1 VNRVKDTFVLGIDLG
16 TQGVRAM
23 VANLRGEVIVEE
35 KEDIRFSLQEGRRFE
50 QDPREWW
57 EKTERCVGKTL
68 AAFSALGH
76 SLTSLRAI
84 SCDSTSGTVVP
95 VDVQG
100 RPLMH
105 ALMYNDSRAQE
116 ETHIVNEAA
125 QDVTE
130 RLGYR
135 FDPSFAL
142 CKVLWLKRNL
152 PEIFEKAAYFL
163 HPTDYLVGHLT
174 GVFGISDI
182 SNTLKMGY
190 DLMEKRWPPFIEEK
204 LGIPLKKLPKVVK
217 SGEIIGTLSPS
228 LARTWGL
235 SPKTLVVSG
244 ATDGTAAFYAS
255 GATRPGDVSSTLGT
269 TLVVRSIS
277 ERHVKDPLGR
287 VYCHLHPEG
296 FWLPGGASNTG
307 GECLAHFFPQANLAE
322 WDEKV
327 ALLPLPT
334 GLVVYPMVR
343 KGERFPFAHPE
354 AEFFSLGE
362 RKDDLEFYAA
372 CLEGVG
378 YVERYGFELLEH
390 LGATRI
396 QRVFV
401 SGSGSKSAIWRKI
414 RANILGLPL
423 YLPRFPDAALGA
435 CIMAA
440 CPLFGGI
447 SQAAQNM
454 VHVVAQEEPDP
465 ALSVL
470 YEEKYQRFV
479 EECAKRGYIK
489 ST

>member
-1 VNRVKDTFVLGIDLG
+1 VKDTFVLGIDLG

-57 EKTERCVGKTL
+57 EKTERCVAKTL
-68 AAFSALGH
+68 AAFSALGYP
-76 SLTSLRAI
+76 LTSLRAI

-95 VDVQG
+95 VDAQG
-100 RPLMH
+100 QPLMH

-116 ETHIVNEAA
+116 EAHIVNEAA
-125 QDVTE
+125 QDFTE

-190 DLMEKRWPPFIEEK
+190 DLMEKRWPSFIEEK
-204 LGIPLKKLPKVVK
+204 LGIPLQKLPKVVK
-217 SGEIIGTLSPS
+217 SGEVIGTLSLS

-235 SPKTLVVSG
+235 SPQTFVVSG

-277 ERHVKDPLGR
+277 EHHVKDPLGR

-307 GECLAHFFPQANLAE
+307 GECLTHFFPEANLAE
-322 WDEKV
+322 WDERV
-327 ALLPLPT
+327 ALLSLPT

-378 YVERYGFELLEH
+378 YVERYGFELLER

-401 SGSGSKSAIWRKI
+401 SGSGAKKPHMAEDTGEHPGASSLPPQVPRRCFRSLYHGSLPAFWRDISGSAEHGPRGGTG
-414 RANILGLPL
+414 RA
-423 YLPRFPDAALGA
+423 
-435 CIMAA
+435 
-440 CPLFGGI
+440 
-447 SQAAQNM
+447 
-454 VHVVAQEEPDP
+454 
-465 ALSVL
+465 
-470 YEEKYQRFV
+470 
-479 EECAKRGYIK
+479 
-489 ST
+489 